1 MNENDNTSL
10 LKKAKR
16 CWNDVTSQISRKVR
30 LPKQLVVFFIVICCV
45 VLYAVFNQEVLTV
58 SDELADLQMQVDIKK
73 VFKSYQLVISHNTL
87 VEVPKKEDSISFS
100 VEQRSMNVGNN
111 AAGQKQFGKGN
122 SDSHNQSKGNRITD
136 EELDSA
142 SYQGRVTIQGT
153 LSQIIPQMIDD
164 PSLPPNVYSSYQL
177 RYPPFVLPPPFTLE
191 TKLRNTLPSISGY
204 YQELASYKRT
214 NCEGE
219 DICAHP
225 SKYVH
230 LYTNWTDADS
240 VSTNNR
246 DYIVFFQEPYIL
258 GQIDILTNLVIP
270 LSYECTSYTSR
281 ESIPSVQSNRVFNF
295 IGNIAYLIVP
305 QGSSFPRFIHMI
317 LPKLVQLE
325 AFISDRTL
333 TFLVDLSPQYPIVKD
348 LLLRLGIEEEQI
360 LDYRDIRPHG
370 EALASTRFVMTC
382 NTPPVH
388 PYLFQRAQYLL
399 HLPHLE
405 ASHKVE
411 KKTII
416 YLSRRKGAINAGR
429 RVVNE
434 PELERHI
441 RRFAEE
447 AGYRFVTFFHSDY
460 NNLDELLELW
470 SSAALVLGPHGGA
483 FANIQFAPKGTYVVE
498 FLPNGAIFN
507 GPGFKDHLS
516 TYLHAMALG
525 DRYYALMSAYSKN
538 DDMVVNIRDV
548 LNLLKTTIGNEKTV

>member
-1 MNENDNTSL
+1 MIENDSTSL

-16 CWNDVTSQISRKVR
+16 CWNDVATHISRKVR
-30 LPKQLVVFFIVICCV
+30 LPKQLVVFFLVICCV

-73 VFKSYQLVISHNTL
+73 VFKSYQLVISHQSV
-87 VEVPKKEDSISFS
+87 VEVPKKEESISFS
-100 VEQRSMNVGNN
+100 VEQKTMNFGNSN
-111 AAGQKQFGKGN
+111 SSQKQFGKGRGEN
-122 SDSHNQSKGNRITD
+122 RNQSKEKRIED
-136 EELDSA
+136 EELGTS
-142 SYQGRVTIQGT
+142 SYQGNVTIQGT

-177 RYPPFVLPPPFTLE
+177 KYPPFVLPPPFTLE
-191 TKLRNTLPSISGY
+191 TNLRNTLPSISGY
-204 YQELASYKRT
+204 YQELATNKKT

-219 DICAHP
+219 DICVHP

-230 LYTNWTDADS
+230 LYTNWTVDS

-281 ESIPSVQSNRVFNF
+281 EFIPSVQSNRVFNYN
-295 IGNIAYLIVP
+295 GNIAYLVVP
-305 QGSSFPRFIHMI
+305 QGASFPRFIHMI

-333 TFLVDLSPQYPIVKD
+333 AFLVDLSPQYPIVKD
-348 LLLRLGIEEEQI
+348 LLLRLGIHEDQI

-370 EALASTRFVMTC
+370 EALSSTRFVMTC
-382 NTPPVH
+382 NTPPIH

-405 ASHKVE
+405 ASNKIE
-411 KKTII
+411 QKTII

-447 AGYRFVTFFHSDY
+447 VGYRFVTFFHSDY
-460 NNLDELLELW
+460 NSLDELLELW
-470 SSAALVLGPHGGA
+470 SSAAMVLGPHGGA

-538 DDMVVNIRDV
+538 DDIVVNIRDV
-548 LNLLKTTIGNEKTV
+548 LNLLKKTIGNKKTL